1 MRKFSNDNTFVSLTG
16 GLGNQLFQLAAG
28 LYVSDNDQLTLE
40 YKLGKPRLN
49 AHNLPEVASFKLP
62 RNITVRLESRTSFFA
77 SKAFGYEL
85 RQGIDVRF
93 YERIVG
99 FRFVSRFF
107 AGLVISIYSK
117 RILPLKVSSNVGF
130 SLISKSDKGK
140 LLIGYFQSYLWMND
154 RDVLT
159 KMRQIELVEENSRV
173 NYFSKLA
180 DVEKPLIVHIR
191 LGDYK
196 NENSFGVPSP
206 EYYASA
212 IQRLFHS
219 DKYGKIW
226 IFSDEPDL
234 ASEMFRSAIPNEV
247 RWIHNEGESAAQTLE
262 IMRHGKGY
270 VIANSTFSW
279 WAAFLSYTADPEVI
293 APDPWFRHLDNPKDL
308 LPPNWHVVPGWLD

>member
-1 MRKFSNDNTFVSLTG
+1 MKIRNRNTFVSLTG

-28 LYVSDNDQLTLE
+28 IYVTKSNQLTLE
-40 YKLGKPRLN
+40 WGLGKPRLSSFG
-49 AHNLPEVASFKLP
+49 LPEISSFTLP
-62 RNITVRLESRTSFFA
+62 IEVKVNTKSRQGFFA
-77 SKAFGYEL
+77 SKAFGYVL
-85 RQGIDVRF
+85 RQGIKLRT
-93 YERIVG
+93 YERLVG
-99 FRFVSRFF
+99 FRYVSKLL
-107 AGLVISIYSK
+107 ASIVISINLK
-117 RILPLKVSSNVGF
+117 TLVLLRINNGVGF
-130 SLISKSDKGK
+130 SKISSLDTGK
-140 LLIGYFQSYLWMND
+140 LLIGYFQTYLWMRD
-154 RDVLT
+154 PDVLT
-159 KMRQIELVEENSRV
+159 KMRKIQLKEKNSRV
-173 NYFSKLA
+173 DYFTTLA

-196 NENSFGVPSP
+196 DENAFGVLPP
-206 EYYASA
+206 EYYTSA

-279 WAAFLSYTADPEVI
+279 WAAFLSHTADPEVI
-293 APDPWFRHLDNPKDL
+293 APDPWFRHLDSPKDL
-308 LPPNWHVVPGWLD
+308 LPPNWHVIPAWAD

>member
-1 MRKFSNDNTFVSLTG
+1 MKIWNRNTIISLTG

-28 LYVSDNDQLTLE
+28 LFVTKSNPLALE
-40 YKLGKPRLN
+40 WRLGKPRLN
-49 AHNLPEVASFKLP
+49 SYDLPEISSFALPIEAKLVAKSGQD
-62 RNITVRLESRTSFFA
+62 IFA
-77 SKAFGYEL
+77 SKAFGYLL
-85 RQGIDVRF
+85 RQGINLRT
-93 YERIVG
+93 YERLVG
-99 FRFVSRFF
+99 FRLVSKLV
-107 AGLVISIYSK
+107 ASIVISINLK
-117 RILPLKVSSNVGF
+117 TLVLLRISNGVGF
-130 SLISKSDKGK
+130 SKISSSDTGK
-140 LLIGYFQSYLWMND
+140 LLIGYFQTYLWMND
-154 RDVLT
+154 SEVLT
-159 KMRQIELVEENSRV
+159 KMRKIQLKEKNSRV
-173 NYFSKLA
+173 DYFAKLA

-308 LPPNWHVVPGWLD
+308 LPPNWHVIPGWLD

>member
-1 MRKFSNDNTFVSLTG
+1 MRKYIKNNTFVSLTG

-28 LYVSDNDQLTLE
+28 LYVSNNDQLTLE

-49 AHNLPEVASFKLP
+49 AYSFPEVTSFTLP
-62 RNITVRLESRTSFFA
+62 RGVMVRKESRTSFFA
-77 SKAFGYEL
+77 SKAFGYVL

-93 YERIVG
+93 YERLVG

-107 AGLVISIYSK
+107 AGLVISVYFK
-117 RILPLKVSSNVGF
+117 RLLLLKVSNNVGF

-173 NYFSKLA
+173 NYFSRLA
-180 DVEKPLIVHIR
+180 KVEKPLIVHVR

-196 NENSFGVPSP
+196 NESLFGIPSSK
-206 EYYASA
+206 YYSKAVSELL
-212 IQRLFHS
+212 IS
-219 DKYGKIW
+219 GDYGRVW
-226 IFSDEPDL
+226 IFSDEIGIAQKFFGSDL
-234 ASEMFRSAIPNEV
+234 PSDS
-247 RWIHNEGESAAQTLE
+247 RWMINEGESAAQTLE

-279 WAAFLSYTADPEVI
+279 WAAFLSYTANPAVI
-293 APDPWFRHLDNPKDL
+293 APNPWFRFLDGPKDL
-308 LPPNWHVVPGWLD
+308 IPPNWYLMHGWIE